1 MASSDR
7 VPDNV
12 LKEIEDGSAGSNE
25 YEAQKRRNLLHFKK
39 FLVDVEKVDDE
50 VEELMKN
57 PESFEDYVK
66 KYFMGIRVPETVKDK
81 KTGKLTKTGEMVLP
95 TMGYARNIK
104 ASLFVLFTKEYKV
117 SIFIIISHALFNCV
131 LISSA

>member
-1 MASSDR
+1 MASSGR

-57 PESFEDYVK
+57 PESFEGYVK
-66 KYFMGIRVPETVKDK
+66 NYFMGIRVAETVKDK

-117 SIFIIISHALFNCV
+117 SIYL
-131 LISSA
+131 

>member
-1 MASSDR
+1 MASSGR

-117 SIFIIISHALFNCV
+117 SIYL
-131 LISSA
+131 